1 MENPFSLRKAFSNP
15 GLKLLGLFLAVLLW
29 FHVATNKDYEIDV
42 SYAFDYVNLPDSLI
56 IAAQPP
62 EWTTVRQQ
70 GSGKLLIRMLWQNRT
85 WSVDLSNAH
94 VGTNTIQLSRFDV
107 PLFGLE
113 GIQVVDLG
121 QYDSLPL
128 VIDSLGMK
136 WVPIVSDLVWEVAPG
151 YVRMGGEQWEPD
163 SASLEGPTK
172 TLRRISEVRSAPVE
186 IRNQSEPVDREVDL
200 VAPGN
205 YAVRMTPLRVRLQQ
219 DIEPFIQQEFTNLNV
234 VVATHSTRDTSTV
247 VPPTVSVEV
256 GGPQSA
262 MHQLIPDSI
271 SVVCVVAAQDTTGQ
285 RRSLWVSVP
294 EPLQV
299 LKTDPDSVTVWRHD
313 RTRTHSRN

>member
-1 MENPFSLRKAFSNP
+1 MENPFTLRKAFSNP

-42 SYAFDYVNLPDSLI
+42 SYAFDYVDLPDSLI
-56 IAAQPP
+56 IAEQPP
-62 EWTTVRQQ
+62 QWTSVRQQ
-70 GSGKLLIRMLWQNRT
+70 GSGKLLIRMLWQTRV
-85 WSVDLSNAH
+85 WSIDLSNAR
-94 VGTNTIQLSRFDV
+94 VGTNTILLSRFDV

-121 QYDSLPL
+121 QYDSLRL
-128 VIDSLGMK
+128 VIDSVVTK
-136 WVPIVSDLVWEVAPG
+136 QVPVLSDVVWEVAPG
-151 YVRMGGEQWEPD
+151 FVRMGNEQWEPD
-163 SASLEGPTK
+163 SATLTGPAQ
-172 TLRRISEVRSAPVE
+172 TLRQIKDVRSAPVE

-200 VAPGN
+200 VAPGR
-205 YAVRMTPLRVRLQQ
+205 YAVTMKPQRVRLQQ
-219 DIEPFIQQEFTNLNV
+219 EIEPFIQQEFTNLNV
-234 VVATHSTRDTSTV
+234 VVATHSSRDTSTV

-313 RTRTHSRN
+313 RPRSHTRN